1 MAKLLICDPVD
12 PGAIQEMREAGIDVD
27 IRDAITAEE
36 LADDIGDYHGIVVR
50 SRTKV
55 PASLI
60 DKATNLKVII
70 RGGVGL
76 DSIDVKYA
84 RGKGIDVRNT
94 PEANSNAV
102 VELVLGLMIAL
113 GRHLVRA
120 DISMKAG
127 RWEKKSLKGTE
138 ITGKTLGII
147 GYGRIGQR
155 LGEKAHGVGMNVV
168 AYDPYVEHADLVSL
182 DQLLKKSD
190 YISLHVPAT
199 PETIDLI
206 DAEALAKMKQGAF
219 LIQASRGG
227 TVNEAAL
234 YEALVSGKLAGAGI
248 DVYTEEPPKSE
259 LLRKLVELPQVIATP
274 HIGAATEEA
283 QARVGEEIVSIA
295 KSYLA

>member
-12 PGAIQEMREAGIDVD
+12 LGAIQEMREAGIDVD

-36 LADDIGDYHGIVVR
+36 LADVIGDYHGIVVR

-120 DISMKAG
+120 DTSMKAG

-155 LGEKAHGVGMNVV
+155 LGEKAQGVGMNVV

-182 DQLLKKSD
+182 DQLLRTSD

-206 DAEALAKMKQGAF
+206 DAKALAKMKQGAF

-248 DVYTEEPPKSE
+248 DVYTEEPLKSE

-283 QARVGEEIVSIA
+283 QARVGEEIVRIA